1 MYEEQIQTITAQVA
15 EALAEQGLPFAP
27 GPAGRRWSC

>member
-15 EALAEQGLPFAP
+15 EALAEQCPLEKAMPKYM
-27 GPAGRRWSC
+27 

>member
-15 EALAEQGLPFAP
+15 ETLAEQGCPLPQT
-27 GPAGRRWSC
+27 AGRRRSC